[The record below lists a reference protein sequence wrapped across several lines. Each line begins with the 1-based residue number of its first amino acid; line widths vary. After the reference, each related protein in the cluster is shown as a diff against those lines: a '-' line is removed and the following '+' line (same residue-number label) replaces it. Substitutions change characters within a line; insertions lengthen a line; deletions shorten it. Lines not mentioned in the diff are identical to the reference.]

1 MRVVAL
7 LEHHPMQDL
16 VHAVMAATQRG
27 TDDPAAI
34 ALLLRQETRPYQAV
48 EPLRMNP
55 GTLGGLRP
63 VVTLD
68 SYDINALKE
77 SAP

>member
-1 MRVVAL
+1 L
-7 LEHHPMQDL
+7 GK
-16 VHAVMAATQRG
+16 RG

-55 GTLGGLRP
+55 GTRGSVRP
-63 VVTLD
+63 IVTLD
-68 SYDINALKE
+68 FYDIDALKE
-77 SAP
+77 SAQ